1 MSNSVNQ
8 LGGKCSYMP
17 FLGSGQKS
25 GGGLVLHSDLEAPS
39 LASTY
44 ENIIDRL
51 RILSAQRYK
60 NVMQSKNMS
69 VIANIIA
76 SIA

>member
-1 MSNSVNQ
+1 MSGED
-8 LGGKCSYMP
+8 LSYT
-17 FLGSGQKS
+17 LI
-25 GGGLVLHSDLEAPS
+25 LVAPL

-60 NVMQSKNMS
+60 NVMQSKNVS
-69 VIANIIA
+69 LIANIIA